1 LRWMRETSST
11 SRNGLCVKRA
21 VRRTSRVML
30 LTVLPLLLVTS
41 CSGKDVQLDAL
52 RSDPMASMTVPNF
65 EQTELLTTSSGV
77 SLGKPRHAKITRRLR
92 NMTGHVSSREL
103 DLVASTARDHGWV
116 LTRLSNGE
124 FVGTKELRSTRAS
137 IIIGVD
143 KLRKPELLIIDLVSI
158 D

>member
-1 LRWMRETSST
+1 
-11 SRNGLCVKRA
+11 

-30 LTVLPLLLVTS
+30 LIVWPLLLVTS
-41 CSGKDVQLDAL
+41 CGGHDVQLDAL

-65 EQTELLTTSSGV
+65 EQTLLLTTPSGSSF
-77 SLGKPRHAKITRRLR
+77 GKPQHAKITRRLR
-92 NMTGHVSSREL
+92 NKTGHVSGREL
-103 DLVASTARDHGWV
+103 DLVASIARDRGWA

-124 FVGTKELRSTRAS
+124 SVGTKALRGTRAS

-143 KLRKPELLIIDLVSI
+143 QFRTPELLIIDLVSI